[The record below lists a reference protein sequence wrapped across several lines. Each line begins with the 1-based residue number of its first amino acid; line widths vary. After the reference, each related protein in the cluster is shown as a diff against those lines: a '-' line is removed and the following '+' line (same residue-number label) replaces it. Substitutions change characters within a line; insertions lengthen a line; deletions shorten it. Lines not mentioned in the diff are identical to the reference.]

1 MTSNLIPASTPPPP
15 SPPPQGGREPT
26 LHPGHVWLVGAG
38 PGDVGLLTLHAL
50 DALKQADVVYYDAL
64 IPQAILDLAPGTLI
78 YAGKKAG
85 ESCRQDR
92 ITQALIQAAQAGK
105 RVVRLKGGDPLLFG
119 RGGEEM
125 QALHAA
131 GIPCRIIPGVT
142 AAQGAAAY
150 SHIPLTHRDHNSAV
164 TFLSGHQAETLYGEA
179 WHDIALR
186 SPLLVLYMGLK
197 NFDKIRLRL
206 LEAGRAP
213 EQPVAFISAATTP
226 QHQTVF
232 TTLGDSLNVWPTIPG
247 PAVIMIGVGVD
258 SPKNHQKILSKAPPK
273 KPLHQGQ
280 KSL

>member
-1 MTSNLIPASTPPPP
+1 MNESLLNAF
-15 SPPPQGGREPT
+15 PT
-26 LHPGHVWLVGAG
+26 LSPGHVWLVGAG

-50 DALKQADVVYYDAL
+50 SALKQADVVYYDAL
-64 IPQAILDLAPGTLI
+64 IPQDILTLTPATLI

-92 ITQALIQAAQAGK
+92 ITQDLIDAARAGH
-105 RVVRLKGGDPLLFG
+105 RVVRLKGGDPLVFG

-142 AAQGAAAY
+142 AAQGAAAC
-150 SHIPLTHRDHNSAV
+150 SQIPLTHRDYNSAV

-179 WHDIALR
+179 WHDIGLR

-206 LEAGRAP
+206 LEIGRCP
-213 EQPVAFISAATTP
+213 TQPVAFISAATTP
-226 QHQTVF
+226 QQKTVF
-232 TTLGDSLNVWPTIPG
+232 TTLGESLAIWPHLSGPTI
-247 PAVIMIGVGVD
+247 IMIGDGVGA
-258 SPKNHQKILSKAPPK
+258 N
-273 KPLHQGQ
+273 QG
-280 KSL
+280 

>member
-1 MTSNLIPASTPPPP
+1 MKSVVLDDLLLS
-15 SPPPQGGREPT
+15 GFPT
-26 LHPGHVWLVGAG
+26 LSPGQVWLVGAG

-50 DALKQADVVYYDAL
+50 SALRQADVVYYDGL
-64 IPQAILDLAPGTLI
+64 IPQDILSLTSATLM

-92 ITQALIQAAQAGK
+92 ITQDLIDAARAGH
-105 RVVRLKGGDPLLFG
+105 RVVRLKGGDPLIFG

-125 QALHAA
+125 RALHAA

-150 SHIPLTHRDHNSAV
+150 SQIPLTHRDYNSAV

-179 WHDIALR
+179 WHDIGLR

-206 LEAGRAP
+206 LEVGRCP
-213 EQPVAFISAATTP
+213 SQPVAFISAATTP
-226 QHQTVF
+226 HQETVF
-232 TTLGDSLNVWPTIPG
+232 TTLGESLSVWPTITS
-247 PAVIMIGVGVD
+247 PAIIMIGQGVE
-258 SPKNHQKILSKAPPK
+258 PAIRPR
-273 KPLHQGQ
+273 
-280 KSL
+280 

>member
-1 MTSNLIPASTPPPP
+1 VDSVSLDVPLF
-15 SPPPQGGREPT
+15 RDFPT
-26 LHPGHVWLVGAG
+26 LSSGHVWLVGAG

-50 DALKQADVVYYDAL
+50 SALQQADVVYYDAL
-64 IPQAILDLAPGTLI
+64 ISEDILKITSATLI

-92 ITQALIQAAQAGK
+92 ITQDLIDAARAGH
-105 RVVRLKGGDPLLFG
+105 RVVRLKGGDPLVFG

-142 AAQGAAAY
+142 AAQGAAAC
-150 SHIPLTHRDHNSAV
+150 SQIPLTHRDHNSAV

-179 WHDIALR
+179 WHDIGLR

-206 LEAGRAP
+206 LDVGRCP
-213 EQPVAFISAATTP
+213 TQPVAFISAATTP
-226 QHQTVF
+226 QQKTVF
-232 TTLGDSLNVWPTIPG
+232 TTLGDSLTVWPHLSGPTI
-247 PAVIMIGVGVD
+247 IMIGEGVVGA
-258 SPKNHQKILSKAPPK
+258 N
-273 KPLHQGQ
+273 QG
-280 KSL
+280 

>member
-1 MTSNLIPASTPPPP
+1 LSLNESLLNAF
-15 SPPPQGGREPT
+15 PT
-26 LHPGHVWLVGAG
+26 LSPGHVWLVGAG

-50 DALKQADVVYYDAL
+50 SALKQADVVYYDAL
-64 IPQAILDLAPGTLI
+64 IPQDILTLTPATLI

-92 ITQALIQAAQAGK
+92 ITQDLIDAARAGH
-105 RVVRLKGGDPLLFG
+105 RVVRLKGGDPLVFG

-142 AAQGAAAY
+142 AAQGAAAC
-150 SHIPLTHRDHNSAV
+150 SQIPLTHRDYNSAV

-179 WHDIALR
+179 WHDIGLR

-206 LEAGRAP
+206 LEIGRCP
-213 EQPVAFISAATTP
+213 TQPVAFISAATTP
-226 QHQTVF
+226 QQKTVF
-232 TTLGDSLNVWPTIPG
+232 TTLGESLTVWPSLSGPTI
-247 PAVIMIGVGVD
+247 IMIGEGVGA
-258 SPKNHQKILSKAPPK
+258 N
-273 KPLHQGQ
+273 QG
-280 KSL
+280 